1 MFARVSSRGLAIE
14 IQGILEATFIEAS
27 LSSLREDCYE
37 DLEWLLT
44 FYIILSHLLLLPFIN
59 IS

>member
-1 MFARVSSRGLAIE
+1 MFANVSSRGLAIE

-37 DLEWLLT
+37 DLE
-44 FYIILSHLLLLPFIN
+44 
-59 IS
+59 